1 MIQVRDHR
9 RAQMR
14 NILVA
19 GLVALAAAPLCAQ
32 DYPARTVR
40 MIVTFP
46 PGGGADLLARI
57 VSRQLTE
64 KWGQTVQVDN
74 RAGGDGAIGAA
85 VGAKAAPDGY
95 TVLMIISTHTV
106 LPSLK
111 SELNYDIAKDFQPVI
126 RMAEAPNA
134 VVVHPS
140 FPARNIPELIAVA
153 KKNPGKLD
161 YPGSGFGG
169 PAHLAGVLFDRMAG
183 TQMTFIPYKGAGPSL
198 IALIGGQ
205 VHVMFPAITGS
216 LPHVRAGKLRALG
229 VTSAQRLVI
238 LPDVPPVGDTLK
250 GYVFVGWYGLVV
262 PAGTPAPIVD
272 KLYADTSAV
281 LGNPEIRNF
290 LAGEGLTA
298 AIGNPTQFTNYIGAE
313 LKKSAR
319 LVAAAGLQK
328 N

>member
-1 MIQVRDHR
+1 
-9 RAQMR
+9 MR
-14 NILVA
+14 NILLA
-19 GLVALAAAPLCAQ
+19 GLIALTTAPACAQ

-57 VSRQLTE
+57 VARQLTE

-106 LPSLK
+106 LPSMK
-111 SELNYDIAKDFQPVI
+111 SELNYDVVKDFQPVI

-134 VVVHPS
+134 IVVHPS
-140 FPARNIPELIAVA
+140 FPARTIPELIAIA

-229 VTSAQRLVI
+229 VTSEQRLAI

-262 PAGTPAPIVD
+262 PAGTPSVIVD
-272 KLYADTSAV
+272 KIYTDTSAT
-281 LGNPEIRNF
+281 LGNPDIKTF
-290 LAGEGLTA
+290 LAGEGLAA
-298 AIGNPTQFTNYIGAE
+298 AIGNPAQFTNYIAAE

-319 LVAAAGLQK
+319 LVSAAGLQK

>member
-1 MIQVRDHR
+1 
-9 RAQMR
+9 
-14 NILVA
+14 LA
-19 GLVALAAAPLCAQ
+19 GFVALAAAPLCAQ
-32 DYPARTVR
+32 EYPARTVR

-57 VSRQLTE
+57 VARQLTE

-95 TVLMIISTHTV
+95 TLLMIISTHTV
-106 LPSLK
+106 LPSMK
-111 SELNYDIAKDFQPVI
+111 SELNYDVVKDFQPVI

-140 FPARNIPELIAVA
+140 FPARTVPELIAIA

-169 PAHLAGVLFDRMAG
+169 PAHLAGVLYDRMAG

-229 VTSAQRLVI
+229 VTSEQRLAI

-262 PAGTPAPIVD
+262 PAGTPSVIVD
-272 KLYADTSAV
+272 KIYTDTSAT
-281 LGNPEIRNF
+281 LGNPDIKTF
-290 LAGEGLTA
+290 LAGEGLAA
-298 AIGNPTQFTNYIGAE
+298 AIGNPAQFTNYIAAE

-319 LVAAAGLQK
+319 LVSVAGLQK

>member
-1 MIQVRDHR
+1 
-9 RAQMR
+9 MR
-14 NILVA
+14 NVLLA
-19 GLVALAAAPLCAQ
+19 GFVALAAAPICAQ
-32 DYPARTVR
+32 EYPARTVR

-57 VSRQLTE
+57 VARQLTE

-106 LPSLK
+106 LPSMK
-111 SELNYDIAKDFQPVI
+111 SELNYDVVKDFQPVI

-140 FPARNIPELIAVA
+140 FPARTIPELIAIA

-229 VTSAQRLVI
+229 VTSEQRLTI

-262 PAGTPAPIVD
+262 PAGTPSAIVD
-272 KLYADTSAV
+272 KIYTDTSAM
-281 LGNPEIRNF
+281 LGNPDIKTF
-290 LAGEGLTA
+290 LAGEGLAA
-298 AIGNPTQFTNYIGAE
+298 AIGNPAQFTNYIAAE

-319 LVAAAGLQK
+319 LVSAAGLQK

>member
-1 MIQVRDHR
+1 
-9 RAQMR
+9 MR
-14 NILVA
+14 NVLLA
-19 GLVALAAAPLCAQ
+19 GIVALAAAPICAQ
-32 DYPARTVR
+32 EYPARTVR

-57 VSRQLTE
+57 VARQLTE

-106 LPSLK
+106 LPSMK
-111 SELNYDIAKDFQPVI
+111 SELHYDVVKDFQPVI

-140 FPARNIPELIAVA
+140 FPARTIPELIAIA

-229 VTSAQRLVI
+229 VTSEQRLTI

-262 PAGTPAPIVD
+262 PAGTPSAIVD
-272 KLYADTSAV
+272 KIYTDTSAM
-281 LGNPEIRNF
+281 LGNPDIKTF
-290 LAGEGLTA
+290 LAGEGLAA
-298 AIGNPTQFTNYIGAE
+298 AIGNPAQFTNYIAAE

-319 LVAAAGLQK
+319 LVSAAGLQK

>member
-1 MIQVRDHR
+1 
-9 RAQMR
+9 
-14 NILVA
+14 
-19 GLVALAAAPLCAQ
+19 
-32 DYPARTVR
+32 

-57 VSRQLTE
+57 VARQLTE

-106 LPSLK
+106 LPSMK
-111 SELNYDIAKDFQPVI
+111 SELNYDVVKDFQPVI

-140 FPARNIPELIAVA
+140 FPARTIPELIAIA

-229 VTSAQRLVI
+229 VTSEQRLTI

-262 PAGTPAPIVD
+262 PAGTPSAIVD
-272 KLYADTSAV
+272 ARQPRHQDVSGGRGPSGRDRQSRAVHELYCRRAQ
-281 LGNPEIRNF
+281 EIRPP
-290 LAGEGLTA
+290 GERRGTA
-298 AIGNPTQFTNYIGAE
+298 EKLRVRQLP
-313 LKKSAR
+313 R
-319 LVAAAGLQK
+319 
-328 N
+328 

>member
-1 MIQVRDHR
+1 
-9 RAQMR
+9 MR
-14 NILVA
+14 NVLLA
-19 GLVALAAAPLCAQ
+19 GFVALAAAPLCAQ
-32 DYPARTVR
+32 EYPARTVR

-57 VSRQLTE
+57 VARQLTE

-106 LPSLK
+106 LPSMK
-111 SELNYDIAKDFQPVI
+111 SELNYDVVKDFQPVI

-140 FPARNIPELIAVA
+140 FPARNVPELIAIA

-229 VTSAQRLVI
+229 VTSEQRLAI

-262 PAGTPAPIVD
+262 PAGTPSVIVD
-272 KLYADTSAV
+272 KIYTDTSAT
-281 LGNPEIRNF
+281 LGNPDIKTF
-290 LAGEGLTA
+290 LAGEGLAA
-298 AIGNPTQFTNYIGAE
+298 AIGNPAQFTNYIAAE

-319 LVAAAGLQK
+319 LVSAAGLQK

>member
-1 MIQVRDHR
+1 
-9 RAQMR
+9 MR
-14 NILVA
+14 NVLLA
-19 GLVALAAAPLCAQ
+19 GFVALAAAPICAQ
-32 DYPARTVR
+32 EYPARTVR

-57 VSRQLTE
+57 VARQLTE

-106 LPSLK
+106 LPSMK
-111 SELNYDIAKDFQPVI
+111 SELNYDIVKDFQPVI

-140 FPARNIPELIAVA
+140 FPARTIPELIAIA

-229 VTSAQRLVI
+229 VTSEQRLAI

-262 PAGTPAPIVD
+262 PAGTPSAIVD
-272 KLYADTSAV
+272 KIYTDTSSM
-281 LGNPEIRNF
+281 LGNPDIKAF
-290 LAGEGLTA
+290 LAGEGLAA
-298 AIGNPTQFTNYIGAE
+298 AIGNPAQFTNYIAAE

-319 LVAAAGLQK
+319 LVSAAGLQK

>member
-1 MIQVRDHR
+1 
-9 RAQMR
+9 MR
-14 NILVA
+14 NILLA
-19 GLVALAAAPLCAQ
+19 GFVALAAAPLCAQ
-32 DYPARTVR
+32 EYPARTVR

-57 VSRQLTE
+57 VARQLTE

-111 SELNYDIAKDFQPVI
+111 NELNYDVVKDFQPVI

-140 FPARNIPELIAVA
+140 FPARTVPELIAIA

-229 VTSAQRLVI
+229 VTSEQRLAI
-238 LPDVPPVGDTLK
+238 LPDVPPVGDTLN

-262 PAGTPAPIVD
+262 PAGTPSVIVD
-272 KLYADTSAV
+272 KIYTDTSAT
-281 LGNPEIRNF
+281 LGNPDIKTF
-290 LAGEGLTA
+290 LAGEGLAA
-298 AIGNPTQFTNYIGAE
+298 AIGNPAQFTNYIAAE

-319 LVAAAGLQK
+319 LVSAAGLQK

>member
-1 MIQVRDHR
+1 
-9 RAQMR
+9 MR
-14 NILVA
+14 NVLLA
-19 GLVALAAAPLCAQ
+19 GIVALAAAPICAQ
-32 DYPARTVR
+32 EYPARTVR

-57 VSRQLTE
+57 VARQLTE

-106 LPSLK
+106 LPSMK
-111 SELNYDIAKDFQPVI
+111 SELHYDVVKDFQPVI

-140 FPARNIPELIAVA
+140 FPARTIPELIAIA

-229 VTSAQRLVI
+229 VTSEQRLAI
-238 LPDVPPVGDTLK
+238 LPDVPPVGDTLN

-262 PAGTPAPIVD
+262 PAGTPSAIVD
-272 KLYADTSAV
+272 KIYTDTSAM
-281 LGNPEIRNF
+281 LGNPDIKTF
-290 LAGEGLTA
+290 LAGEGLAA
-298 AIGNPTQFTNYIGAE
+298 AIGNPAQFTNYIAAE

-319 LVAAAGLQK
+319 LVSAAGLQK

>member
-1 MIQVRDHR
+1 
-9 RAQMR
+9 MR
-14 NILVA
+14 NVLLA
-19 GLVALAAAPLCAQ
+19 GFVALAAAPICAQ
-32 DYPARTVR
+32 EYPARTVR

-57 VSRQLTE
+57 VARQLTE

-95 TVLMIISTHTV
+95 TLLMIISTHTV
-106 LPSLK
+106 LPSMK
-111 SELNYDIAKDFQPVI
+111 SELNYDVVKDFQPVI

-140 FPARNIPELIAVA
+140 FPARTIPELIAIA

-229 VTSAQRLVI
+229 VTSEQRLAI

-262 PAGTPAPIVD
+262 PAGTPSVIVD
-272 KLYADTSAV
+272 KIYTDTSAT
-281 LGNPEIRNF
+281 LGNPDIKTF
-290 LAGEGLTA
+290 LAGEGLAA
-298 AIGNPTQFTNYIGAE
+298 AIGNPAQFTNYIAAE

-319 LVAAAGLQK
+319 LVSAAGLQK

>member
-1 MIQVRDHR
+1 
-9 RAQMR
+9 MR
-14 NILVA
+14 NILLA
-19 GLVALAAAPLCAQ
+19 GFVALAAAPLCAQ
-32 DYPARTVR
+32 EYPARTVR

-57 VSRQLTE
+57 VARQLTE

-74 RAGGDGAIGAA
+74 RAGGDGANGAA

-111 SELNYDIAKDFQPVI
+111 NELNYDVVKDFQPVI

-140 FPARNIPELIAVA
+140 FPARNVPELIAIA

-229 VTSAQRLVI
+229 VTSEQRLAI

-262 PAGTPAPIVD
+262 PAGTPSVIVD
-272 KLYADTSAV
+272 KIYTDTSAM
-281 LGNPEIRNF
+281 LGNPDTKTF
-290 LAGEGLTA
+290 LAGEGLAA
-298 AIGNPTQFTNYIGAE
+298 AIGNPAQFTNYIAAE

-319 LVAAAGLQK
+319 LVSAAGLQK

>member
-1 MIQVRDHR
+1 
-9 RAQMR
+9 MR
-14 NILVA
+14 NILLA
-19 GLVALAAAPLCAQ
+19 GFVALAAAPLCAQ
-32 DYPARTVR
+32 EYPARTVR

-57 VSRQLTE
+57 VARQLTE

-106 LPSLK
+106 LPSMK
-111 SELNYDIAKDFQPVI
+111 SELHYDVVKDFQPVI

-140 FPARNIPELIAVA
+140 FPARTVPELIAIA

-229 VTSAQRLVI
+229 VTSEQRLTI

-262 PAGTPAPIVD
+262 PAGTPSAIVD
-272 KLYADTSAV
+272 KIYTDTSAM
-281 LGNPEIRNF
+281 LGNPDIKTF
-290 LAGEGLTA
+290 LAGEGLAA
-298 AIGNPTQFTNYIGAE
+298 AIGNPAQFTNYIAAE

-319 LVAAAGLQK
+319 LVSAAGLQK

>member
-1 MIQVRDHR
+1 
-9 RAQMR
+9 MR
-14 NILVA
+14 NILLA
-19 GLVALAAAPLCAQ
+19 AFVALAAAPAAAQ

-57 VSRQLTE
+57 VGRQLTE

-111 SELNYDIAKDFQPVI
+111 SELNYDVAKDFQPVI

-140 FPARNIPELIAVA
+140 FPARTIPEMIAIA

-229 VTSAQRLVI
+229 VTSEQRLPI
-238 LPDVPPVGDTLK
+238 LPDVPPVGETLK

-262 PAGTPAPIVD
+262 PAGTPVAIVD
-272 KLYADTSAV
+272 RIYADTSAV
-281 LGNPEIRNF
+281 LGNPEIRTF

-298 AIGNPTQFTNYIGAE
+298 AIGNPAQFTNYIAAE

-319 LVAAAGLQK
+319 LVTAAGLQK

>member
-1 MIQVRDHR
+1 
-9 RAQMR
+9 
-14 NILVA
+14 
-19 GLVALAAAPLCAQ
+19 
-32 DYPARTVR
+32 
-40 MIVTFP
+40 
-46 PGGGADLLARI
+46 
-57 VSRQLTE
+57 
-64 KWGQTVQVDN
+64 
-74 RAGGDGAIGAA
+74 
-85 VGAKAAPDGY
+85 
-95 TVLMIISTHTV
+95 MIISTHTV
-106 LPSLK
+106 LPSMK
-111 SELNYDIAKDFQPVI
+111 SELNYDVVKDFQPVI

-140 FPARNIPELIAVA
+140 FPARTVPELIAIA

-229 VTSAQRLVI
+229 VTSEQRLAI
-238 LPDVPPVGDTLK
+238 LPDVPPVGDTLN

-262 PAGTPAPIVD
+262 PAGTPSAIVD
-272 KLYADTSAV
+272 KIYTDTSAK
-281 LGNPEIRNF
+281 LGNPDIKTF
-290 LAGEGLTA
+290 LAGEGLAA
-298 AIGNPTQFTNYIGAE
+298 AIGNPAQFTNYIAAE

-319 LVAAAGLQK
+319 LVSAAGLQK

>member
-1 MIQVRDHR
+1 
-9 RAQMR
+9 MR
-14 NILVA
+14 NVLLA
-19 GLVALAAAPLCAQ
+19 GFVALAAAPICAQ
-32 DYPARTVR
+32 EYPARTVR

-57 VSRQLTE
+57 VARQLTE

-106 LPSLK
+106 LPSMK
-111 SELNYDIAKDFQPVI
+111 SELNYDVVKDFQPVI

-140 FPARNIPELIAVA
+140 FPARTIPELIAIA

-229 VTSAQRLVI
+229 VTSEQRLAI

-262 PAGTPAPIVD
+262 PAGTPSVIVD
-272 KLYADTSAV
+272 KIYTDTSAM
-281 LGNPEIRNF
+281 LGNPDIKTF
-290 LAGEGLTA
+290 LAGEGLAA
-298 AIGNPTQFTNYIGAE
+298 AIGNPAQFTNYIAAE

-319 LVAAAGLQK
+319 LVNAAGLQK

>member
-1 MIQVRDHR
+1 
-9 RAQMR
+9 
-14 NILVA
+14 
-19 GLVALAAAPLCAQ
+19 
-32 DYPARTVR
+32 

-57 VSRQLTE
+57 VARQLTE

-106 LPSLK
+106 LPSMK
-111 SELNYDIAKDFQPVI
+111 YELNYDVVKDFQPVI

-140 FPARNIPELIAVA
+140 FPARTVPELIAIA

-229 VTSAQRLVI
+229 VTSEQRLAI

-262 PAGTPAPIVD
+262 PAGTPSVIVD
-272 KLYADTSAV
+272 KIYTDTSAM
-281 LGNPEIRNF
+281 LGNPDIKTF
-290 LAGEGLTA
+290 LAGEGLAA
-298 AIGNPTQFTNYIGAE
+298 AIGNPAQFTNYIAAE

-319 LVAAAGLQK
+319 LVSAAGLQK

>member
-1 MIQVRDHR
+1 
-9 RAQMR
+9 MR
-14 NILVA
+14 NVLLA
-19 GLVALAAAPLCAQ
+19 GFVALAAAPICAQ
-32 DYPARTVR
+32 EYPARTVR

-57 VSRQLTE
+57 VARQLTE

-106 LPSLK
+106 LPSMK
-111 SELNYDIAKDFQPVI
+111 SELNYDVVKDFQPVI

-140 FPARNIPELIAVA
+140 FPARTIPELIAIA

-229 VTSAQRLVI
+229 VTSEQRLAI

-262 PAGTPAPIVD
+262 PAGTPSAIVD
-272 KLYADTSAV
+272 KIYTDTSAM
-281 LGNPEIRNF
+281 LGNPDIKTF
-290 LAGEGLTA
+290 LAGEGLAA
-298 AIGNPTQFTNYIGAE
+298 AIGNPAQFTNYIAAE

-319 LVAAAGLQK
+319 LVSAAGLQK

>member
-1 MIQVRDHR
+1 
-9 RAQMR
+9 MR
-14 NILVA
+14 NILLA
-19 GLVALAAAPLCAQ
+19 GFVALAAAPLCAQ
-32 DYPARTVR
+32 EYPARTVR

-57 VSRQLTE
+57 VARQLTE

-95 TVLMIISTHTV
+95 TLLMIISTHTV
-106 LPSLK
+106 LPSMK
-111 SELNYDIAKDFQPVI
+111 SELNYDVVKDFQPVI

-140 FPARNIPELIAVA
+140 FPARTVPELIAIA

-229 VTSAQRLVI
+229 VTSEQRLAI

-262 PAGTPAPIVD
+262 PAGTPSVIVD
-272 KLYADTSAV
+272 KIYTDTSAM
-281 LGNPEIRNF
+281 LGNPDIKTF
-290 LAGEGLTA
+290 LAGEGLAA
-298 AIGNPTQFTNYIGAE
+298 AIGNPAQFTNYIAAE

-319 LVAAAGLQK
+319 LVSAAGLQK

>member
-1 MIQVRDHR
+1 
-9 RAQMR
+9 MR
-14 NILVA
+14 NILLA
-19 GLVALAAAPLCAQ
+19 GFVALAAAPLCAQ
-32 DYPARTVR
+32 EYPARTVR

-57 VSRQLTE
+57 VARQLTE

-74 RAGGDGAIGAA
+74 RAGGDGANGAA

-111 SELNYDIAKDFQPVI
+111 NELNYDVVKDFQPVI

-140 FPARNIPELIAVA
+140 FPARTVPELIAIA

-229 VTSAQRLVI
+229 VTSEQRLAI
-238 LPDVPPVGDTLK
+238 LPDVPPVGDTLN

-262 PAGTPAPIVD
+262 PAGTPSAIVD
-272 KLYADTSAV
+272 KIYTDTSAM
-281 LGNPEIRNF
+281 LGNPDIKTF
-290 LAGEGLTA
+290 LAGEGLAA
-298 AIGNPTQFTNYIGAE
+298 AIGNPAQFTNYIAAE

-319 LVAAAGLQK
+319 LVSAAGLQK

>member
-1 MIQVRDHR
+1 
-9 RAQMR
+9 MR
-14 NILVA
+14 NILLA
-19 GLVALAAAPLCAQ
+19 GFVALAAAPLCAQ
-32 DYPARTVR
+32 EYPARTVR

-57 VSRQLTE
+57 VARQLTE

-95 TVLMIISTHTV
+95 TLLMIISTHTV
-106 LPSLK
+106 LPSMK
-111 SELNYDIAKDFQPVI
+111 SELNYDVVKDFQPVI

-140 FPARNIPELIAVA
+140 FPARTVPELIAIA

-229 VTSAQRLVI
+229 VTSEQRLAI

-262 PAGTPAPIVD
+262 PAGTPSVIVD
-272 KLYADTSAV
+272 KIYTDTSAT
-281 LGNPEIRNF
+281 LGNPDIKTF
-290 LAGEGLTA
+290 LAGEGLAA
-298 AIGNPTQFTNYIGAE
+298 AIGNPAQFTNYIAAE

-319 LVAAAGLQK
+319 LVSAAGLQK

>member
-1 MIQVRDHR
+1 
-9 RAQMR
+9 MR
-14 NILVA
+14 NILLA
-19 GLVALAAAPLCAQ
+19 GFVALAAAPLCAQ
-32 DYPARTVR
+32 EYPARTVR

-57 VSRQLTE
+57 VARQLTE

-106 LPSLK
+106 LPSMK
-111 SELNYDIAKDFQPVI
+111 YELNYDVVKDFQPVI

-140 FPARNIPELIAVA
+140 FPARTVPDLIAIA

-229 VTSAQRLVI
+229 VTSEQRLAI

-262 PAGTPAPIVD
+262 PAGTPSVIVD
-272 KLYADTSAV
+272 KIYTDTSAM
-281 LGNPEIRNF
+281 LGNPDIKTF
-290 LAGEGLTA
+290 LAGEGLAA
-298 AIGNPTQFTNYIGAE
+298 AIGNPAQFTNYIAAE

-319 LVAAAGLQK
+319 LVSAAGLQK

>member
-1 MIQVRDHR
+1 
-9 RAQMR
+9 MR
-14 NILVA
+14 NVLLA
-19 GLVALAAAPLCAQ
+19 GFVALAAAPICAQ
-32 DYPARTVR
+32 EYPARTVR

-57 VSRQLTE
+57 VARQLTE

-106 LPSLK
+106 LPSMK
-111 SELNYDIAKDFQPVI
+111 SELHYDVVKDFQPVI

-140 FPARNIPELIAVA
+140 FPARTIPELIAIA

-229 VTSAQRLVI
+229 VTSEQRLTI

-262 PAGTPAPIVD
+262 PAGTPSAIVD
-272 KLYADTSAV
+272 KIYTDTSAM
-281 LGNPEIRNF
+281 LGNPDIKTF
-290 LAGEGLTA
+290 LAGEGLAA
-298 AIGNPTQFTNYIGAE
+298 AIGNPAQFTNYIAAE

-319 LVAAAGLQK
+319 LVSAAGLQK

>member
-1 MIQVRDHR
+1 MPIY
-9 RAQMR
+9 
-14 NILVA
+14 
-19 GLVALAAAPLCAQ
+19 AQ

-57 VSRQLTE
+57 VARQLTE

-106 LPSLK
+106 LPSMK
-111 SELNYDIAKDFQPVI
+111 SELHYDVVKDFQPVI

-140 FPARNIPELIAVA
+140 FPARTVPELIAIA

-229 VTSAQRLVI
+229 VTSEQRLTI

-262 PAGTPAPIVD
+262 PAGTPSAIVD
-272 KLYADTSAV
+272 KIYTDTSAM
-281 LGNPEIRNF
+281 LGNPDIKTF
-290 LAGEGLTA
+290 LAGEGLAA
-298 AIGNPTQFTNYIGAE
+298 AIGNPAQFTNYIAAE

-319 LVAAAGLQK
+319 LVSAAGLQK

>member
-1 MIQVRDHR
+1 MNVRESEDAPSNR
-9 RAQMR
+9 VRGG
-14 NILVA
+14 
-19 GLVALAAAPLCAQ
+19 GL
-32 DYPARTVR
+32 RGR
-40 MIVTFP
+40 I
-46 PGGGADLLARI
+46 PGGVPCSALR
-57 VSRQLTE
+57 R
-64 KWGQTVQVDN
+64 
-74 RAGGDGAIGAA
+74 RIGAA

-106 LPSLK
+106 LPSMK
-111 SELNYDIAKDFQPVI
+111 SELNYDVVKDFQPVI

-140 FPARNIPELIAVA
+140 FPARTVPELIAIA

-229 VTSAQRLVI
+229 VTSEQRLAI
-238 LPDVPPVGDTLK
+238 LPDVPPVGDTLN

-262 PAGTPAPIVD
+262 PAGTPPVIVD
-272 KLYADTSAV
+272 KIYTDTSAM
-281 LGNPEIRNF
+281 LGNPDIKTF
-290 LAGEGLTA
+290 LAGEGLAA
-298 AIGNPTQFTNYIGAE
+298 AIGNPAQFTNYIAAE

-319 LVAAAGLQK
+319 LVSAAGLQK

>member
-1 MIQVRDHR
+1 
-9 RAQMR
+9 MR
-14 NILVA
+14 NILLA
-19 GLVALAAAPLCAQ
+19 GFVALAAAPICAQ
-32 DYPARTVR
+32 EYPARTVR

-57 VSRQLTE
+57 VARQLTE

-106 LPSLK
+106 LPSMK
-111 SELNYDIAKDFQPVI
+111 SELNYDVVKDFQPVI

-140 FPARNIPELIAVA
+140 FPARTVPELIAIA

-229 VTSAQRLVI
+229 VTSEQRLAI

-262 PAGTPAPIVD
+262 PAGTPSVIVD
-272 KLYADTSAV
+272 KIYTDTSAM
-281 LGNPEIRNF
+281 LGNPDIKTF
-290 LAGEGLTA
+290 LAGEGLAA
-298 AIGNPTQFTNYIGAE
+298 AIGNPAQFTNYIAAE

-319 LVAAAGLQK
+319 LVSAAGLQK

>member
-1 MIQVRDHR
+1 
-9 RAQMR
+9 MR
-14 NILVA
+14 YVYLPVLA
-19 GLVALAAAPLCAQ
+19 TTVALAAAPVSAQ
-32 DYPARTVR
+32 DYPTRTVR

-57 VSRQLTE
+57 VGRQLTE

-74 RAGGDGAIGAA
+74 RGGGDGANGAA
-85 VGAKAAPDGY
+85 IGAKAAPDGY
-95 TVLMIISTHTV
+95 TVLMIISTHLV

-111 SELNYDIAKDFQPVI
+111 SELSYDIAKDFLPVI

-134 VVVHPS
+134 IVVHPS
-140 FPARNIPELIAVA
+140 FPARTIPELIAIA

-205 VHVMFPAITGS
+205 VHVMFPAITGA

-229 VTSAQRLVI
+229 VTSEKRLAI
-238 LPDVPPVGDTLK
+238 LPDVPAVGEALK
-250 GYVFVGWYGLVV
+250 GYVFVGWYGLLV
-262 PAGTPAPIVD
+262 PAGTPAAIAD
-272 KLYADTSAV
+272 KIYADTAAA
-281 LGNPEIRNF
+281 LGNPETKTF

-298 AIGNPTQFTNYIGAE
+298 AINNPAQFAAYMAAE

-319 LVAAAGLQK
+319 LVADAGLQK

>member
-1 MIQVRDHR
+1 MACVI
-9 RAQMR
+9 AF
-14 NILVA
+14 
-19 GLVALAAAPLCAQ
+19 AAAPLFAQ
-32 DYPARTVR
+32 DYPARSVR
-40 MIVTFP
+40 MLVTFP

-57 VSRQLTE
+57 VARQLTE

-106 LPSLK
+106 LPSMK
-111 SELNYDIAKDFQPVI
+111 NELNYDVIKDFQPVI

-140 FPARNIPELIAVA
+140 FPAKTIPELIAVA

-183 TQMTFIPYKGAGPSL
+183 TQLTFIPYKGAGPSL

-205 VHVMFPAITGS
+205 VHLMFPAITGS
-216 LPHVRAGKLRALG
+216 LPHVRSGKLRALA
-229 VTSAQRLVI
+229 VTSEQRLAI
-238 LPDVPPVGDTLK
+238 LPGIPAVGETLK
-250 GYVFVGWYGLVV
+250 GYVFVGWYGLVA
-262 PAGTPAPIVD
+262 PAGTPLPIVD
-272 KLYADTSAV
+272 KIYTDTAAL
-281 LGNPEIRNF
+281 LGNPETKTF

-298 AIGNPTQFTNYIGAE
+298 AINNPAQFGTYIATE
-313 LKKSAR
+313 VKKSAR
-319 LVAAAGLQK
+319 LVADAGLQK

>member
-1 MIQVRDHR
+1 MS
-9 RAQMR
+9 
-14 NILVA
+14 NIFLPALASAVALVA
-19 GLVALAAAPLCAQ
+19 APACAQ

-57 VSRQLTE
+57 VGKQLTE

-74 RAGGDGAIGAA
+74 RAGGDGANGAA
-85 VGAKAAPDGY
+85 IGAKAAPDGY

-111 SELNYDIAKDFQPVI
+111 SELSYDIAKDFLPVI

-134 VVVHPS
+134 IVVHPS

-183 TQMTFIPYKGAGPSL
+183 TQMTFIPYKGTGPSL

-205 VHVMFPAITGS
+205 VHIMFPAITGA

-229 VTSAQRLVI
+229 VTSEKRLPI
-238 LPDVPPVGDTLK
+238 LAEVPAVGESLK
-250 GYVFVGWYGLVV
+250 GYVFVGWYRFVV
-262 PAGTPAPIVD
+262 PAGTPAAIAD
-272 KLYADTSAV
+272 KIYADTAAA
-281 LGNPEIRNF
+281 LGNPEIKTF

-298 AIGNPTQFTNYIGAE
+298 AISNPAQFAAYIAAE

-319 LVAAAGLQK
+319 LVADAGLQK

>member
-1 MIQVRDHR
+1 
-9 RAQMR
+9 MR
-14 NILVA
+14 NILLA
-19 GLVALAAAPLCAQ
+19 GFVALAAAPLCAQ
-32 DYPARTVR
+32 EYPARTVR

-46 PGGGADLLARI
+46 PGGGAGLLARI
-57 VSRQLTE
+57 VARQLTE

-106 LPSLK
+106 LPSMK
-111 SELNYDIAKDFQPVI
+111 SELNYDVVKDFQPVI

-140 FPARNIPELIAVA
+140 FPARTIPELIAIA

-229 VTSAQRLVI
+229 VTSEQRLAI

-262 PAGTPAPIVD
+262 PAGTPSVIVD
-272 KLYADTSAV
+272 KIYTDTSAT
-281 LGNPEIRNF
+281 LGNPDIKTF
-290 LAGEGLTA
+290 LAGEGLAA
-298 AIGNPTQFTNYIGAE
+298 AIGNPAQFTNYIAAE

-319 LVAAAGLQK
+319 LVNAAGLQK

>member
-1 MIQVRDHR
+1 
-9 RAQMR
+9 
-14 NILVA
+14 
-19 GLVALAAAPLCAQ
+19 
-32 DYPARTVR
+32 
-40 MIVTFP
+40 
-46 PGGGADLLARI
+46 
-57 VSRQLTE
+57 
-64 KWGQTVQVDN
+64 
-74 RAGGDGAIGAA
+74 
-85 VGAKAAPDGY
+85 
-95 TVLMIISTHTV
+95 MIISTHTV
-106 LPSLK
+106 LPSMK
-111 SELNYDIAKDFQPVI
+111 SELNYDVVKDFQPVI

-140 FPARNIPELIAVA
+140 FPARTIPELIAIA

-229 VTSAQRLVI
+229 VTSEQRLTI

-262 PAGTPAPIVD
+262 PAGTPSAIVD
-272 KLYADTSAV
+272 KIYTDTSSM
-281 LGNPEIRNF
+281 LGNPDIKTF
-290 LAGEGLTA
+290 LAGEGLAA
-298 AIGNPTQFTNYIGAE
+298 AIGNPAQFTNYIAAE

-319 LVAAAGLQK
+319 LVSAAGLQK

>member
-1 MIQVRDHR
+1 MNVRESEDAPSNRVRGARLRGRIPRGVPCSALR
-9 RAQMR
+9 RR
-14 NILVA
+14 
-19 GLVALAAAPLCAQ
+19 
-32 DYPARTVR
+32 
-40 MIVTFP
+40 
-46 PGGGADLLARI
+46 
-57 VSRQLTE
+57 
-64 KWGQTVQVDN
+64 
-74 RAGGDGAIGAA
+74 IGAA

-106 LPSLK
+106 LPSMK
-111 SELNYDIAKDFQPVI
+111 SELNYDVVKDFQPVI

-140 FPARNIPELIAVA
+140 FPARTVPELIAIA

-229 VTSAQRLVI
+229 VTSEQRLAI

-262 PAGTPAPIVD
+262 PAGTPSVIVD
-272 KLYADTSAV
+272 KIYTDTSAT
-281 LGNPEIRNF
+281 LGNPDIKTF
-290 LAGEGLTA
+290 LAGEGLAA
-298 AIGNPTQFTNYIGAE
+298 AIGNPAQFTNYIAAE

-319 LVAAAGLQK
+319 LVSAAGLQK

>member
-1 MIQVRDHR
+1 
-9 RAQMR
+9 MR
-14 NILVA
+14 NILLA
-19 GLVALAAAPLCAQ
+19 GFVALAAAPLCAQ
-32 DYPARTVR
+32 EYPARTVR

-57 VSRQLTE
+57 VARQLTE

-106 LPSLK
+106 LPSMK
-111 SELNYDIAKDFQPVI
+111 YELNYDVVKDFQPVI

-140 FPARNIPELIAVA
+140 FPARTVPDLIAIA

-229 VTSAQRLVI
+229 VTSEQRLAI

-262 PAGTPAPIVD
+262 PAGTPSVIVD
-272 KLYADTSAV
+272 KIYTDTSAT
-281 LGNPEIRNF
+281 LGNPDIKTF
-290 LAGEGLTA
+290 LAGEGLAA
-298 AIGNPTQFTNYIGAE
+298 AIGNPAQFTNYIAAE

-319 LVAAAGLQK
+319 LVSAAGLQK

>member
-1 MIQVRDHR
+1 
-9 RAQMR
+9 MR
-14 NILVA
+14 NILLA
-19 GLVALAAAPLCAQ
+19 GFVALAAAPLCAQ
-32 DYPARTVR
+32 EYPARTVR

-57 VSRQLTE
+57 VARQLTE

-106 LPSLK
+106 LPSMK
-111 SELNYDIAKDFQPVI
+111 YELNYDVVKDFQPVI

-140 FPARNIPELIAVA
+140 FPARTVPELIAIA

-229 VTSAQRLVI
+229 VTSEQRLAI

-262 PAGTPAPIVD
+262 PAGTPSVIVD
-272 KLYADTSAV
+272 KIYTDTSAM
-281 LGNPEIRNF
+281 LGNPDTKTF
-290 LAGEGLTA
+290 LAGEGLAA
-298 AIGNPTQFTNYIGAE
+298 AIGNPAQFTNYIAAE

-319 LVAAAGLQK
+319 LVSAAGLQK

>member
-1 MIQVRDHR
+1 
-9 RAQMR
+9 MR
-14 NILVA
+14 NILLA
-19 GLVALAAAPLCAQ
+19 GFVALAAAPLCAQ
-32 DYPARTVR
+32 EYPARTVR

-57 VSRQLTE
+57 VARQLTE

-106 LPSLK
+106 LPSMK
-111 SELNYDIAKDFQPVI
+111 SELNYDVVKDFQPVI

-140 FPARNIPELIAVA
+140 FPARNVPELIAIA

-229 VTSAQRLVI
+229 VTSEQRLAI

-262 PAGTPAPIVD
+262 PAGTPSVIVD
-272 KLYADTSAV
+272 KIYTDTSAT
-281 LGNPEIRNF
+281 LGNPDIKTF
-290 LAGEGLTA
+290 LAGEGLAA
-298 AIGNPTQFTNYIGAE
+298 AIGNPAQFTNYIAAE

-319 LVAAAGLQK
+319 LVSAAGLQK

>member
-1 MIQVRDHR
+1 
-9 RAQMR
+9 MR
-14 NILVA
+14 NILLA
-19 GLVALAAAPLCAQ
+19 GFVALAAAPLCAQ
-32 DYPARTVR
+32 EYPARTVR

-57 VSRQLTE
+57 VARQLTE

-74 RAGGDGAIGAA
+74 RAGGDGANGAA

-111 SELNYDIAKDFQPVI
+111 NELNYDVVKDFQPVI

-140 FPARNIPELIAVA
+140 FPARTVPELIAIA

-229 VTSAQRLVI
+229 VTSEQRLAI

-262 PAGTPAPIVD
+262 PAGTPSVIVD
-272 KLYADTSAV
+272 KIYTDTSAT
-281 LGNPEIRNF
+281 LGNPDIKTF
-290 LAGEGLTA
+290 LAGEGLAA
-298 AIGNPTQFTNYIGAE
+298 AIGNPAQFTNYIAAE

-319 LVAAAGLQK
+319 LVSAAGLQK